1 MTAVVFIIVFGM
13 LVFIHE
19 FGHFMTAKLSGI
31 TVHEFALGMGPKLVS
46 WDGKETTYSIRAL
59 PIGGYV
65 RMEGE
70 DEASENPGSFSQK
83 SPWKRLAVIAA
94 GPIMNFVLAIVVITG
109 LFMMDGFPVS
119 RIGELIENAPAE
131 QAGLQVGDEIISI
144 ASNPVRTWEDVVALI
159 SQAEGDSLE
168 ITVQRDGAE
177 RTLILRTI
185 SEEGTG
191 RKIIGIRPAFEK
203 DIFKAVKYAF
213 LGLFITIKM
222 ILQYLGSLLMGHGD
236 LSQVSGPVGIYNAV
250 SEASQMGVRR
260 VLDIM
265 AMLSINL
272 GLINLLPFP
281 ALDGGRII
289 FIGLEILRGKPV
301 DPEKEGFVHFIGFI
315 VLMTLMVLLV
325 FKDLNSG
332 GL

>member
-1 MTAVVFIIVFGM
+1 MTAVVFIIVFGL

-19 FGHFMTAKLSGI
+19 FGHFATAKLSGI
-31 TVHEFALGMGPKLVS
+31 TVHEFALGMGPKILS
-46 WDGKETTYSIRAL
+46 WEGKETTYSLRAL

-70 DEASENPGSFSQK
+70 DEVSATEGSFSEK

-94 GPIMNFVLAIVVITG
+94 GPIMNFILAIVVITG
-109 LFMMDGFPVS
+109 LFMMDGFPVNKV
-119 RIGELIENAPAE
+119 GELIEGAPA
-131 QAGLQVGDEIISI
+131 QMAGLQAGDEIKSI
-144 ASNPVRTWEDVVALI
+144 DGNEIATWDDVVQSI
-159 SQAEGDSLE
+159 SGAQGNVLSVE
-168 ITVQRDGAE
+168 IVRDGMIQNFTIEATAE
-177 RTLILRTI
+177 A
-185 SEEGTG
+185 ETG
-191 RKIIGIRPAFEK
+191 RRIIGIRPAFEK
-203 DIFKAVKYAF
+203 DFFKSIQYAVMGVF
-213 LGLFITIKM
+213 LTIKM
-222 ILQYLGSLLMGHGD
+222 ILQYLGSLLMGQGD

-289 FIGLEILRGKPV
+289 FIGLEIVRGKPIAA
-301 DPEKEGFVHFIGFI
+301 EKEGFVHFIGFV

-325 FKDLNSG
+325 FKDLNIG
-332 GL
+332 G